1 MAHKTLPMTGPKGT
15 KLRYITKEEEK
26 LLKERERSK
35 GSITDK
41 FYKGVP
47 VLYTEAEDAAGRAA
61 FGEAGGSSGADMM
74 GAGDLV
80 DALHGLGFE
89 GAKVDTSYSGP
100 IAGTSSEGWVGDPGS
115 GGGSAD
121 DIDDKAEYMSEEEC
135 KRRGGTWDGAM
146 CHWDGSPP
154 PPGGDDDG
162 EEEEEGSPEYDPD
175 APYEKGATYKH
186 KDFTPKTSAP
196 VSETTRAKTLED
208 KGKSIA
214 DSVRSHLTGEVAGI
228 GRKSAELGEYRDT
241 KAEDAERLAELQR
254 QAAKGMAFSTP
265 HFDAEVDL
273 IEKWA
278 DTGLMREDE
287 AAKLQYEL
295 DMKAL
300 TTMEPIEALLA
311 AGEIGGAGMEGTFK
325 PGAIASGEYMD
336 TGFGLGSAPTFSGL
350 PSKGIPH
357 EAEAEAEAKADD
369 DTGTSKPAPTSH
381 YTDKNG
387 DVCYYEERFEDKNG
401 DWICPGTTV
410 GGEA

>member
-1 MAHKTLPMTGPKGT
+1 MAHKILPMTGPKGT
-15 KLRYITKEEEK
+15 KLTYITKEEEE

-47 VLYTEAEDAAGRAA
+47 VLLDDGWGGS
-61 FGEAGGSSGADMM
+61 FLGEAPDPFAGPGTGGT
-74 GAGDLV
+74 GDW
-80 DALHGLGFE
+80 G
-89 GAKVDTSYSGP
+89 
-100 IAGTSSEGWVGDPGS
+100 GDPGS
-115 GGGSAD
+115 DAGGGDAAK
-121 DIDDKAEYMSEEEC
+121 DIDDKAEYMTEEEC
-135 KRRGGTWDGAM
+135 KRRGGRYDGMM
-146 CHWDGSPP
+146 CHFDGSPP

-162 EEEEEGSPEYDPD
+162 DGDSEEEGSPEYEPD
-175 APYEKGATYKH
+175 EPYEKGATYKH

-254 QAAKGMAFSTP
+254 QSAKGMAFSTP

-350 PSKGIPH
+350 PSKGALH
-357 EAEAEAEAKADD
+357 KTEAEAEAEAKADD